1 MSIYSDVSD
10 GLIEAAIS
18 ALSEFTNPLV
28 ILSHQNGAEPSQT
41 YCVINI
47 LNIEQQG
54 HHSTSVLTNTS
65 NELTIQAFYECLVQF
80 SFIGS
85 ESGDMAQSFTQR
97 INQNPLS
104 LETLKKN
111 NLGVMRKSQIR
122 RAPQKRDTKWVEYH
136 NIDVI
141 FNYVVNT
148 QQVIDIV
155 QAVVIENSSSVPPDI
170 FSVPP
175 GIIYP

>member
-10 GLIEAAIS
+10 GLIEAATI

-28 ILSHQNGAEPSQT
+28 ILSHQNGTEPSKS
-41 YCVINI
+41 YCAINI
-47 LNIEQQG
+47 MSIEQQG
-54 HHSTSVLTNTS
+54 HHSTSVLTNT
-65 NELTIQAFYECLVQF
+65 NEQLTIQAFYECFVQF

-85 ESGDMAQSFTQR
+85 DSGDMAQSFIQR
-97 INQNPLS
+97 INQNPLA

-136 NIDVI
+136 NIDVT

-148 QQVIDIV
+148 QQLVDV
-155 QAVVIENSSSVPPDI
+155 VEAVVIGDNISVPPLI